1 MESFM
6 KAMTDMNITFNNR
19 MAELERLNK
28 NTSTSASLYEV
39 FATFKKFVLQALS
52 NPLNQVQ
59 ILACSVENMEMQ
71 SRWKMLLFHGV
82 TEEKNEEPKL
92 LITKI
97 ITEDLKNSF
106 FTFSITYIQR
116 GHRMGRAATSDLF
129 LSNLNILLPE
139 TQHGFLKL
147 S

>member
-1 MESFM
+1 M

-106 FTFSITYIQR
+106 FTFSITYI
-116 GHRMGRAATSDLF
+116 
-129 LSNLNILLPE
+129 
-139 TQHGFLKL
+139 
-147 S
+147 